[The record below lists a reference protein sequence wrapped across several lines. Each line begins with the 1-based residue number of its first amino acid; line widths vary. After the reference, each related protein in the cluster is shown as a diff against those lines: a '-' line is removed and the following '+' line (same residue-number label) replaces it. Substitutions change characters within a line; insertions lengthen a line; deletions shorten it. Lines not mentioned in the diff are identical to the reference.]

1 LEITLRELKMND
13 QDTITEIR
21 KRLEQITPPRSCC
34 QNHWL
39 EDYLKLDEK
48 DKDFIFRPF
57 IACSI
62 CGNKR
67 CPKATDCNLECTGSN
82 DVGQPGSIYS

>member
-1 LEITLRELKMND
+1 MND

-48 DKDFIFRPF
+48 DKEFIFRPF
-57 IACSI
+57 VVCSI